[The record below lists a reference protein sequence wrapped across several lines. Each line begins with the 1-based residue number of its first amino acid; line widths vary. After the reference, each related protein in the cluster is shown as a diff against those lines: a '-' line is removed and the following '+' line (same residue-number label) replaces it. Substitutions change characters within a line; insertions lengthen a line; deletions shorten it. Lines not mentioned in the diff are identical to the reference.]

1 MVAAETER
9 LPQYL
14 APLPTRVESVA
25 LRCAWGIVAI
35 NLAGTAFGFWYYIP
49 QFRLEP
55 VVMWPIVPDSPTAT
69 LFIACSLAL
78 YKLSRSNEY
87 LNMLAFFG
95 CIKLG
100 LWTPYVLTVF
110 ADAFLAT
117 VTPPP
122 QVVPLLGRELA
133 SNAMY
138 AFLFV
143 SHLGMVVQAFVIHR
157 YSDFPRRAILVALLW
172 YGFNDLV
179 DYFVPIVGT
188 PHHTLL
194 PVEPIVDSTV
204 QHVSPAHEIAAV
216 GAVALT
222 VLATM
227 VAVLTRREKQST
239 RVGTDSAP
247 SSQ

>member
-1 MVAAETER
+1 MVADTTES
-9 LPQYL
+9 LPRYL
-14 APLPTRVESVA
+14 APLPRQVETVA
-25 LRCAWGIVAI
+25 LRYAWVIVAT

-49 QFRLEP
+49 QFRVEP
-55 VVMWPIVPDSPTAT
+55 VLAWPVVPDSPTAT
-69 LFIACSLAL
+69 LFVACSLAL
-78 YKLSRSNEY
+78 YKLGRSNEY

-117 VTPPP
+117 VSAPPH
-122 QVVPLLGRELA
+122 VVPLLGREFA
-133 SNAMY
+133 SDAMY

-143 SHLGMVVQAFVIHR
+143 SHLGMVIQAFVIHR
-157 YSDFPRRAILVALLW
+157 YSEFPGRAILVAVVW

-179 DYFVPIVGT
+179 DYFTPIVGT

-194 PVEPIVDSTV
+194 PVEPAVNGTV
-204 QHVSPAHEIAAV
+204 RHGSPEHEIAAV

-222 VLATM
+222 VLAT
-227 VAVLTRREKQST
+227 VIAEKTCREK
-239 RVGTDSAP
+239 R
-247 SSQ
+247 

>member
-1 MVAAETER
+1 
-9 LPQYL
+9 
-14 APLPTRVESVA
+14 
-25 LRCAWGIVAI
+25 
-35 NLAGTAFGFWYYIP
+35 
-49 QFRLEP
+49 
-55 VVMWPIVPDSPTAT
+55 
-69 LFIACSLAL
+69 
-78 YKLSRSNEY
+78 
-87 LNMLAFFG
+87 
-95 CIKLG
+95 
-100 LWTPYVLTVF
+100 
-110 ADAFLAT
+110 
-117 VTPPP
+117 
-122 QVVPLLGRELA
+122 
-133 SNAMY
+133 MY

-143 SHLGMVVQAFVIHR
+143 SHLGMVLQAFLIHR
-157 YSDFPRRAILVALLW
+157 YSDFPVRAILAAVLW

-227 VAVLTRREKQST
+227 VAVLTRREKQSI